1 MKKLKKLF
9 ALLSILF
16 CFIFVNSCGVDVL
29 DALDENSYYVMR
41 YSVSGPPNFYR
52 VSTENIGKTA
62 NLQVYVEKGYNYN
75 KANITK
81 VATKFENHYRDMINI
96 YGNHTDMDNNGKIK
110 LLFVDINGNNR
121 SSSVVMG
128 YFYPGDLIYG
138 NLNNGEILYMD
149 INLLNSKP
157 DEIAGT
163 VLHEFQHLINFNV
176 NYLRKGKEMSL
187 WLDECLAESTA
198 VLFDESTIKS
208 RNEEFNKIDY
218 YCFYTWKLPI
228 SSYGFVNY
236 PSASVFMNWLYI
248 KNGRNSNIFKRIA
261 SSSQFED
268 YNKVFYAVSGLGNTW
283 DGLLTNWIDGVRKG
297 NVNGAKINTRSSAY
311 LYPGALIYDGSQVR
325 VNPSTELSNPSPITV
340 SRANTISGRSAI
352 NNGEEEINLQS
363 MEIKIENNTNN
374 NEPKYIDLVFDR
386 NGKVRK
392 Y

>member
-9 ALLSILF
+9 ASLSILF

-41 YSVSGPPNFYR
+41 YSVSGNPNFYR

-75 KANITK
+75 KANITQ

-228 SSYGFVNY
+228 PSYGFVNY

-268 YNKVFYAVSGLGNTW
+268 YNKVLYAVSGLGNNW

-363 MEIKIENNTNN
+363 MEIKIENNTND